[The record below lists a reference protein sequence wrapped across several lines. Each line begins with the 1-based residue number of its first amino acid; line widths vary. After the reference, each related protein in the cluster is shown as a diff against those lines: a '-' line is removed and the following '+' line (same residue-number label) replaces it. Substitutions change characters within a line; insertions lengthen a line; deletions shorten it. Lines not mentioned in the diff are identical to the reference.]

1 MVKWDEFAAL
11 VALVTVPVML
21 SLSAIPTMKAIYIF
35 VYKMLYPAVSQCEQ
49 LEWVDVPDGLLVHWE
64 EVMQNTGIQTQGCL
78 DMTLGSTFQQAWV
91 SAPRRNKKVKKPKP
105 LSLKMRYVRIEIKLL
120 KAFLLMDGYSQYSQY
135 MIKFREVDGILTAH
149 LRNLARYTKI
159 HTRKKREIELILE
172 GYPPQYVETI
182 RIPPVGE
189 TASFQIQP
197 ASNQWVCIPSPIQ
210 EYADINRGGWII
222 AAALHSYTGGYRK
235 PGECSMR
242 WYDIVIGHNMET
254 TTFSIDGGRTIE
266 DFVPRQRAVQRVRHV
281 LVEILKAF
289 PEQEVLITAALE
301 FIQIFFSAFHTDDFV
316 DVFMPT
322 PSYPPIPKFARGRPI
337 PRDVTGSHM
346 QAYILDSILWDTE
359 DYFYRQ
365 EYRHR
370 LCGADWSRVM
380 QIFNRSGSLH
390 SEDKDFLRPI
400 LLFALQAAAR
410 GVWIVMCKGD
420 RAETPKLPNIPELKG
435 HKHVYI
441 WDCNGEVCD

>member
-1 MVKWDEFAAL
+1 
-11 VALVTVPVML
+11 
-21 SLSAIPTMKAIYIF
+21 
-35 VYKMLYPAVSQCEQ
+35 MLYPAVSQCEQ
-49 LEWVDVPDGLLVHWE
+49 LEWLDVPDGQLVHSE
-64 EVMQNTGIQTQGCL
+64 EVMQNTGTQTQGCL
-78 DMTLGSTFQQAWV
+78 DTTLGSTFQQAWV
-91 SAPRRNKKVKKPKP
+91 SAPRRNKTVKKPKA
-105 LSLKMRYVRIEIKLL
+105 LSLKMRYVRIDTKLL
-120 KAFLLMDGYSQYSQY
+120 KAFLLLNGCSVYT
-135 MIKFREVDGILTAH
+135 IKFREVDGILTAH
-149 LRNLARYTKI
+149 LRNIPSYVETYTR
-159 HTRKKREIELILE
+159 TKREIELILE

-182 RIPPVGE
+182 RIAPVHQ
-189 TASFQIQP
+189 TSSNQIQP
-197 ASNQWVCIPSPIQ
+197 ASNQWLCIPSPIQ
-210 EYADINRGGWII
+210 ERADINRGGWII
-222 AAALHSYTGGYRK
+222 AAALHSYFENRFMSWCDVGF
-235 PGECSMR
+235 
-242 WYDIVIGHNMET
+242 GHAMET
-254 TTFSIDGGRTIE
+254 TTFSIGRETIE

-289 PEQEVLITAALE
+289 PEQEVHITAALE
-301 FIQIFFSAFHTDDFV
+301 FIQIFFSDFHTDDFV

-370 LCGADWSRVM
+370 LSGADWSRVM

-390 SEDKDFLRPI
+390 LKDKDFLRPI